1 MTGPLH
7 QDAFEARRLGLE
19 EEYFRSRDSQLVGK
33 LKGVFNAGVSKEE
46 LRQATGISDESV
58 LDRLVGANVR
68 GEMLVA
74 FKLYPLVEIAW
85 ADGHV
90 DRDERNAVIDAAI
103 KSGVPR
109 DAETI
114 KHLNDW
120 LSRGPTD
127 EMRKVWRMYAAQLKS
142 KLTAEELAVFRKD
155 LMSYAHHVAES
166 SGGILGLVWQTS
178 PAERAVID
186 ELTKLLS

>member
-33 LKGVFNAGVSKEE
+33 LKGVFNATVSKDE
-46 LRQATGISDESV
+46 LRQATGITDEGV
-58 LDRLVGANVR
+58 LDRLVGANLR

-90 DRDERNAVIDAAI
+90 DRDERKAVIDAAI

-114 KHLNDW
+114 KHLDEW

-127 EMRKVWRMYAAQLKS
+127 EMRKVWRMYATQLKS
-142 KLTAEELAVFRKD
+142 RLTADELAVFRKD
-155 LMSYAHHVAES
+155 LLSYAHHVAEA
-166 SGGILGLVWQTS
+166 SGGILGMVWQTS

-186 ELTKLLS
+186 ELTTFLS